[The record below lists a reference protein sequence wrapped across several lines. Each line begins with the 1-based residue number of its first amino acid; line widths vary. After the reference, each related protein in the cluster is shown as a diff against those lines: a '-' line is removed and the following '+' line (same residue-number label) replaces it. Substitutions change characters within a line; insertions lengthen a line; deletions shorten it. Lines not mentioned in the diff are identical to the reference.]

1 MRLLQDHNIHYKASR
16 NHGGRKISLWK
27 ELESDSVSKGD
38 DRDDLLGGSG
48 EA

>member
-1 MRLLQDHNIHYKASR
+1 MRLLQDHDIRYKASR

-27 ELESDSVSKGD
+27 EMELDSASKGD
-38 DRDDLLGGSG
+38 DRDDLLVGSG